1 MNLATTTELPQ
12 REEATEDRNLRP
24 RTGAERATVL
34 LALADD
40 ELPTASL
47 LRAHALARVLDAE
60 LHVLRV
66 LPGPMYVNTIF
77 PQQNLLDAMRAIE
90 HTLRAGRSTRTW
102 LESVLADEATYVET
116 FIIAH
121 GEYVEQVAV
130 RSAELS
136 PQLIVM
142 PARGQRAGALVTSLV
157 RATNTP
163 VLVARD
169 ATHGESIVAATD
181 LEAVGYPV
189 LRKAA
194 ELGRRLDAPLVAVH
208 NVNPLAVAVG
218 LELSWPVTV
227 LPGDSLHGARGA
239 RMAELAAKLPGDA
252 EAVVRQEMNPVD
264 AILGEARERDADL
277 VVVGTRRRSWFD
289 RMICGSVAAQ
299 VVNRAKRSVLV
310 TPLSG
315 ARPRAVTPLARA

>member
-1 MNLATTTELPQ
+1 MNPSPTHDVRREDPTE
-12 REEATEDRNLRP
+12 TDGLRP
-24 RTGAERATVL
+24 RAGAERATIL
-34 LALADD
+34 LALANG

-47 LRAHALARVLDAE
+47 LRAHTLARVLEAD
-60 LHVLRV
+60 LHVLMV
-66 LPGPMYVNTIF
+66 LPGPMFANTIF
-77 PQQNLLDAMRAIE
+77 PQQNLVDAMHSIE
-90 HTLRAGRSTRTW
+90 HTLRIGHATRAW
-102 LESVLADEATYVET
+102 LDHVLDDETARIET
-116 FIIAH
+116 FVIAH
-121 GEYVEQVAV
+121 GDYVEQVA
-130 RSAELS
+130 AHTELA
-136 PQLIVM
+136 PKLIVM
-142 PARGQRAGALVTSLV
+142 PARDQRAGALVTSLV
-157 RATNTP
+157 RATGTP

-227 LPGDSLHGARGA
+227 LPGDSLHDARGA